1 MNLSVANVAAEEVVG
16 SLSSE
21 LMRDDDHEEE
31 TNPEKNCWKLKYFK
45 SGVESTQS
53 FLNFIE
59 FLRASGDSDE
69 IQLCSCD

>member
-1 MNLSVANVAAEEVVG
+1 MNLSDANVAAAEVVG

-45 SGVESTQS
+45 SGVESVSKRTMITITHLQK
-53 FLNFIE
+53 
-59 FLRASGDSDE
+59 
-69 IQLCSCD
+69 